1 MTVHREDC
9 PNLANEDEPERIVD
23 VRWPGVDQR
32 YPSSI
37 VITARDRTG
46 LLRDI
51 TTIVSAEQ
59 VNITDIRDRRNA
71 DHSVTISITVE
82 TSGLAQVSRLLSRL
96 EEVPEVV
103 GVHRITGTASKSAGR
118 RRSAGSGAA

>member
-1 MTVHREDC
+1 MGFITRNRGVTVHRQDC
-9 PNLANEDEPERIVD
+9 PNLVNEDEPERFVD

-37 VITARDRTG
+37 VITAQDRTG

-59 VNITDIRDRRNA
+59 INITDIRDRRNP
-71 DHSVTISITVE
+71 DRSVTISITVE
-82 TSGLAQVSRLLSRL
+82 TSGLSQVSRLLTRL
-96 EEVPEVV
+96 EEITEVEA
-103 GVHRITGTASKSAGR
+103 VHRITATGSKG
-118 RRSAGSGAA
+118 